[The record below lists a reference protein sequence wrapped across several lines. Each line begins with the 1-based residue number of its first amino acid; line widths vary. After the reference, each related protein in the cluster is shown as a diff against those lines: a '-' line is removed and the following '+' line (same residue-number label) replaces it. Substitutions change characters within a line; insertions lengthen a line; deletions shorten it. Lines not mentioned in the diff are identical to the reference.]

1 MKKIL
6 LAIFLIFGILTFAS
20 YESNLRKKISNYE
33 RIRDR
38 MLEEVDGYGPENSD
52 INQQFNDMLDEELT
66 QVYNLIKEKMS
77 KTEKNNFVNKQRQW
91 LKKREQQ
98 VASSTL
104 DENGRSVI
112 AGRAGGNVEIAEYKQ
127 ITKKRLF
134 ELAKMYDKM
143 KK

>member
-6 LAIFLIFGILTFAS
+6 LSIFLIFGILAFAS

-33 RIRDR
+33 RIRDENV
-38 MLEEVDGYGPENSD
+38 EESGGYGVEATN

-66 QVYNLIKEKMS
+66 QVYNLIREKMS
-77 KTEKNNFVNKQRQW
+77 KTEKDNFRNKQRQW
-91 LKKREQQ
+91 LKKREKQ
-98 VASSTL
+98 VEASTK
-104 DENGRSVI
+104 DENGKGVI
-112 AGRAGGNVEIAEYKQ
+112 FGRGALNVEIGEYEE

-143 KK
+143 K

>member
-33 RIRDR
+33 RIRDK
-38 MLEEVDGYGPENSD
+38 MLEEVDVYGPENSD

-91 LKKREQQ
+91 LKKRERQ

-112 AGRAGGNVEIAEYKQ
+112 AGRAGGNVEIGEYER

-143 KK
+143 K

>member
-6 LAIFLIFGILTFAS
+6 LSIFLIFGILAFAS

-33 RIRDR
+33 RIRDENV
-38 MLEEVDGYGPENSD
+38 EESGGYGVEASH

-66 QVYNLIKEKMS
+66 QVYNLIREKMS
-77 KTEKNNFVNKQRQW
+77 KTEKDNFRNKQRQW
-91 LKKREQQ
+91 LKKREKQLE
-98 VASSTL
+98 ASTK
-104 DENGRSVI
+104 DENGKGVI
-112 AGRAGGNVEIAEYKQ
+112 FGRGALNVEIGEYEE

-143 KK
+143 K

>member
-33 RIRDR
+33 RIRDENI
-38 MLEEVDGYGPENSD
+38 EESDGYGVEASH
-52 INQQFNDMLDEELT
+52 INQQSNDMLDEELT
-66 QVYNLIKEKMS
+66 QVYNLIREKMS
-77 KTEKNNFVNKQRQW
+77 KTEKDNFRNKQRQW

-112 AGRAGGNVEIAEYKQ
+112 AGRAGGNVEIGEYER

-143 KK
+143 K

>member
-6 LAIFLIFGILTFAS
+6 LAIFLIFGILSFAS

-33 RIRDR
+33 RIRDK
-38 MLEEVDGYGPENSD
+38 MLEEVDVYGPENSD

-112 AGRAGGNVEIAEYKQ
+112 DGRAGGNVEIAEYKQ

-143 KK
+143 K

>member
-6 LAIFLIFGILTFAS
+6 LAIFLIFGILAFAS

-33 RIRDR
+33 RIRDE
-38 MLEEVDGYGPENSD
+38 MVEERGGFGVEATN

-66 QVYNLIKEKMS
+66 QVYNLIREKMS
-77 KTEKNNFVNKQRQW
+77 KTEKDNFRNKQRQW

-98 VASSTL
+98 VEASTK
-104 DENGRSVI
+104 DENGKGVI
-112 AGRAGGNVEIAEYKQ
+112 FGRGAANTEIYVYEQ

-143 KK
+143 K